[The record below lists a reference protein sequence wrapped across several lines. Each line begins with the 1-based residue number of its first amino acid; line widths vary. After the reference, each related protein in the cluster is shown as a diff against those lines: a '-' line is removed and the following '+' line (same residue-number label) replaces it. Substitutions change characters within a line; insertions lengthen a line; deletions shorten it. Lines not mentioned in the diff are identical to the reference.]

1 MEFTTYKTAKLL
13 NIVFIKYMFTD
24 ENITQEMFPF
34 LMEDDLKMLI
44 PEMRERA
51 LFRKRVQ
58 EMAKPK
64 ATSAAASS
72 NGTSTISTEGTVLA
86 EAVSEARAAV
96 NLAVQAIGLSP
107 NKSATAF
114 YYPYKYQ

>member
-1 MEFTTYKTAKLL
+1 MKFL
-13 NIVFIKYMFTD
+13 D
-24 ENITQEMFPF
+24 ENITHEMFPF

-58 EMAKPK
+58 EMTNTRP
-64 ATSAAASS
+64 AALTAYE
-72 NGTSTISTEGTVLA
+72 TSTMSSEGTVLA
-86 EAVSEARAAV
+86 EAVSDARAAV

-107 NKSATAF
+107 NKSAAAF
-114 YYPYKYQ
+114 YYPHKYQ

>member
-1 MEFTTYKTAKLL
+1 
-13 NIVFIKYMFTD
+13 MFTERILRWKFIAFSD

-34 LMEDDLKMLI
+34 LMEEDLKILI

-58 EMAKPK
+58 EMAKIRTPS
-64 ATSAAASS
+64 TAAVANESS
-72 NGTSTISTEGTVLA
+72 SVPSDGTVLA

-96 NLAVQAIGLSP
+96 KLAVRAIELSP
-107 NKSATAF
+107 NKSVSAF